1 MLVARTPEAA
11 KVYAIKQLHNYNWN
25 TPKQKACLLELWRRE
40 SNWRPNALNKQPV
53 KVLDN
58 GKWVSVYAGGIPQ
71 ILGLDRKLSVEKQ
84 ITAGLTYIQTRYQ
97 NPCNAL
103 RHHDRVN
110 WY

>member
-11 KVYAIKQLHNYNWN
+11 KVYAFKQLKNYKWN
-25 TPKQKACLLELWRRE
+25 TPKQKACLVELWRRE

-58 GKWVSVYAGGIPQ
+58 GKWISVHAGGIPQ

-84 ITAGLTYIQTRYQ
+84 ITAGLIYIQNRYQ
-97 NPCNAL
+97 NPCRAL
-103 RHHDRVN
+103 THHNQVN